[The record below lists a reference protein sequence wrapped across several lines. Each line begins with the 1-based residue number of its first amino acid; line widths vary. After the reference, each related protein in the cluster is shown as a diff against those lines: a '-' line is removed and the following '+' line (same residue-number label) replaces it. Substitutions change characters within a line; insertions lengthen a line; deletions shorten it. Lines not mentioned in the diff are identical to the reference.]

1 MTTPRPAPHPSE
13 GAPTDGALGSVRIL
27 DLTDQR
33 AIYGAKLLADLGA
46 TVIRIEPP
54 EGDPLRQRGPRL
66 ATSEGSDHSLYYAN
80 YASNRR
86 SVTVDLTTEDGR
98 TQLRQLATSVDIII
112 DTGTLVAANIEVDS
126 LLADHPALVIV
137 SVSSFGPTGPWAGY
151 LTTDLVTGA
160 LGGLVATTGDIDT
173 QPLNTY
179 GELNFGTTGAYAA
192 IGALAALNHAR
203 ETGEGQIVELAAH
216 EAVPSALEHVLM
228 WTWHNEDLPIAHD
241 DVLPRRGS
249 LHWSDA
255 YEVMTA
261 RDGAIMVTIT
271 PDPMK
276 QLAWLVEEG
285 VEQDLLDPL
294 YGDPENPRPMMMRMM
309 EVLREWV
316 ADQNVEQFFF
326 ESQNRHF
333 PYGWVLSPDRVA
345 ASPQLEA
352 RHWWADYHLDGATVR
367 GPGAPYLL
375 EDTPI
380 PTTRTIEA
388 PGASTADIL
397 AEIGWTD

>member
-1 MTTPRPAPHPSE
+1 MTISPPDPDPSE
-13 GAPTDGALGSVRIL
+13 GAHTTGALASVRVL

-46 TVIRIEPP
+46 TVIRVEPP
-54 EGDPLRQRGPRL
+54 EGDPLRQRGPR
-66 ATSEGSDHSLYYAN
+66 TTNDQSLYYAN

-86 SVTVDLTTEDGR
+86 SVTVDLTSEDGR
-98 TQLRQLATSVDIII
+98 AQLRQLAASVDIVI
-112 DTGTLVAANIEVDS
+112 DTGTLAAANIEVDA
-126 LLADHPALVIV
+126 LLAEHPALVVV
-137 SVSSFGPTGPWAGY
+137 SVSSFGPTGPWSDY

-203 ETGEGQIVELAAH
+203 ETGEGQLVELAAH
-216 EAVPSALEHVLM
+216 EAIPSCLEHVLM
-228 WTWHNEDLPIAHD
+228 WVWHQQELAIAFND
-241 DVLPRRGS
+241 TLPRRGS

-285 VEQDLLDPL
+285 VEQDLLDPK
-294 YGDPENPRPMMMRMM
+294 YADPENPRPMMMRMM
-309 EVLREWV
+309 QVLRDWV
-316 ADQNVEQFFF
+316 ATQNVEDFFF
-326 ESQNRHF
+326 ESQARHY
-333 PYGWVLSPDRVA
+333 PYGWVLSPDHVA
-345 ASPQLEA
+345 QSPQLES
-352 RHWWADYHLDGATVR
+352 RHWWANYHLDGESVR
-367 GPGAPYLL
+367 GPGAPYHL
-375 EDTPI
+375 EGTPI
-380 PTTRTIEA
+380 PTERTVEG

>member
-1 MTTPRPAPHPSE
+1 MTADRLNPDPSE
-13 GAPTDGALGSVRIL
+13 GSTTDGALASVRVL

-46 TVIRIEPP
+46 TVIRPEPS
-54 EGDPLRQRGPRL
+54 EGDPLRARL
-66 ATSEGSDHSLYYAN
+66 PHTVSGESLYYAN

-86 SVTVDLTTEDGR
+86 SVTLDLTSEDGR
-98 TQLRQLATSVDIII
+98 AQLRQLAATVDLIL
-112 DTGTLVAANIEVDS
+112 DTGTLETAAIDPQS
-126 LLADHPALVIV
+126 LLDEHPALVIV
-137 SVSSFGPTGPWAGY
+137 SISSFGPTGPWADY

-203 ETGEGQIVELAAH
+203 ETNEGQLVELAAH
-216 EAVPSALEHVLM
+216 EAVPSCLEHVLM
-228 WTWHNEDLPIAHD
+228 WTWHNADLPIATED
-241 DVLPRRGS
+241 SLPRRGS

-261 RDGAIMVTIT
+261 RDGSIMVTIT
-271 PDPMK
+271 PDPAK
-276 QLAWLVEEG
+276 QLTWLIEEG
-285 VEQDLLDPL
+285 VQQDLLDPQ
-294 YGDPENPRPMMMRMM
+294 YGDPEKPRPMMMRMM
-309 EVLREWV
+309 QVLRDWV
-316 ADQNVEQFFF
+316 ATQNVEDFFF
-326 ESQNRHF
+326 ESQARHY
-333 PYGWVLSPDRVA
+333 PYGWVLSPDRAA

-352 RHWWADYHLDGATVR
+352 RGWWADHHIEGATVR
-367 GPGAPYLL
+367 GPGAPYHL
-375 EDTPI
+375 EGTPI